1 MGVNDGLGKRGGRKS
16 KRGEV
21 RRNETE
27 GGQQEREMKRTRQ
40 ILSFIVLFISV
51 SLPCIPILSP

>member
-16 KRGEV
+16 KQGEV

-40 ILSFIVLFISV
+40 ILSFTVVFISV
-51 SLPCIPILSP
+51 SLQCTLFLSP